1 VLHYKEQTLTT
12 GVDMADFLT
21 DTVALSRLQFAM
33 TAIFHMLWPV
43 LTTGMAIYL
52 VIIEGLWLKTR
63 NLDYYHHARFWSKLY
78 VLNFGIGVA
87 TGLPMAFQ
95 FGLNWAPFSEAVG
108 DFFGTV
114 LGFESTMAFMLEA
127 SFLGIMLF
135 GWERV
140 PPVIHWISTILVA
153 FGANLSTFWILSA
166 NSWLQTP
173 AGGEFV
179 NGKFVVHDYF
189 QAIANPFMVN
199 SFLHMFFA
207 TFETSLFVIG
217 GISAWYIFNQ
227 RQVEFF
233 ARSLK
238 VVLAVVLVV
247 APLQVFIGH
256 LSAEQVYHY
265 QPAKLAAMEAQWET
279 LPAGQPAAW
288 SVLALPNDKAER
300 NSWDL
305 KIPGAL
311 SYILELKPTLNQ
323 PVQGLKS
330 WPPANRPHMVGLIYY
345 SFRIMV
351 GIGLFLAA
359 LMAVTIV
366 QWLRGQLSATTVPR
380 QKWLM
385 LAWIFAAP
393 LGYIAVETGW
403 IVRCVGRQPWIVYGE
418 LRTLDSASHLPAGEV
433 LFSLVGLAT
442 MYSVFFVVTLFFGSR
457 IIHKGPNLTLPAP
470 QSLKRPELD
479 IEPAQH
485 EPDQRPVEAQQ

>member
-1 VLHYKEQTLTT
+1 MQE
-12 GVDMADFLT
+12 FLS
-21 DTVALSRLQFAM
+21 DTVALSRTQFAL

-52 VIIEGLWLKTR
+52 VVIEGLWLKTR
-63 NLDYYHHARFWSKLY
+63 SLDYYHHARFWSKLY

-87 TGLPMAFQ
+87 SGLPMAFQ

-135 GWERV
+135 GWDRV

-173 AGGEFV
+173 AGGTFV
-179 NGKFVVHDYF
+179 NGKFVVQDYF

-207 TFETSLFVIG
+207 TLETSLFVIG
-217 GISAWYIFNQ
+217 GISAWYIINQ
-227 RQVEFF
+227 RQAEFF
-233 ARSLK
+233 SRSLK
-238 VVLAVVLVV
+238 VVLAIAIAI
-247 APLQVFIGH
+247 APLQIFIGH

-279 LPAGQPAAW
+279 VPAGQPADW
-288 SVLALPNDKAER
+288 SLVALPNDKAEQ
-300 NSWDL
+300 NQWEV

-311 SYILELKPTLNQ
+311 SYLLELKPKLDQ
-323 PVQGLKS
+323 PVRGLKE
-330 WPPANRPHMVGLIYY
+330 WEPKNRPHMVGLIYY

-351 GIGLFLAA
+351 AIGLFLAG
-359 LMAVTIV
+359 LMGISVV
-366 QWLRGQLSATTVPR
+366 QWLRGKLSAATISQ

-385 LAWIFAAP
+385 RAWVFAAP

-418 LRTLDSASHLPAGEV
+418 LRTVDSASHLPAGEV
-433 LFSLVGLAT
+433 LFSLVGIASLYT
-442 MYSVFFVVTLFFGSR
+442 VLFFTTLFFGSR
-457 IIHKGPNLTLPAP
+457 IVRKGPNLELPEPRTIAQP
-470 QSLKRPELD
+470 AID

-485 EPDQRPVEAQQ
+485 ERDRRPAEAQQ